1 MVTTKYADG
10 ESSRT
15 QHSQFAVVPEKVSWY
30 SIPKSLGVGF
40 AAIGVVINTNNA
52 VNNAIFFIRSPHFI
66 GILLV
71 TIRGGDFGH

>member
-10 ESSRT
+10 ESSYA
-15 QHSQFAVVPEKVSWY
+15 QHSQFAVVPETVSWY

-40 AAIGVVINTNNA
+40 AAIGVVINTINA
-52 VNNAIFFIRSPHFI
+52 VNNAIFLIKSTPFI

-71 TIRGGDFGH
+71 TIQDGDFGR